1 MIKLFTMNYSPR
13 SDNYTVVSDRCVDGL
28 LQGSHFCAVD
38 ISPKPLLLRITHNE
52 AEPLVTTGGS
62 QSSIKHGGSAPPHHL

>member
-13 SDNYTVVSDRCVDGL
+13 SDNYTVVSDHCVDGS

-38 ISPKPLLLRITHNE
+38 ISPKLLLLCITHSE
-52 AEPLVTTGGS
+52 AEILVTIGS
-62 QSSIKHGGSAPPHHL
+62 NQSSIKHG

>member
-13 SDNYTVVSDRCVDGL
+13 SDNYTVVSDRCVDGS

-52 AEPLVTTGGS
+52 AEPLVTTGGN